1 MRKLVMFLSLC
12 SIFLLVGCSCKKND
26 YMIAKMSGERYK
38 LVYNNTNYF
47 MHEEEDTSS
56 FEMCDAAKHQ
66 VGRAL
71 IWKWFEPIYVRDDD
85 IEENIIFSQRWF
97 YVKEGFDFPT
107 HSTPIKSF
115 KIYDR
120 SINSDNPIIT
130 EFNIENC
137 SFEKMFTA
145 IEENLVFSSVHYNT
159 KFRLNLCYED
169 YIEGWTW
176 IMSDN
181 QNNLYMGKNNQHDIC
196 FYKIND
202 DYVEILK
209 CYMGFNQEQEY

>member
-1 MRKLVMFLSLC
+1 
-12 SIFLLVGCSCKKND
+12 
-26 YMIAKMSGERYK
+26 
-38 LVYNNTNYF
+38 
-47 MHEEEDTSS
+47 
-56 FEMCDAAKHQ
+56 
-66 VGRAL
+66 
-71 IWKWFEPIYVRDDD
+71 
-85 IEENIIFSQRWF
+85 
-97 YVKEGFDFPT
+97 
-107 HSTPIKSF
+107 
-115 KIYDR
+115 
-120 SINSDNPIIT
+120 
-130 EFNIENC
+130 
-137 SFEKMFTA
+137 MFTA

-209 CYMGFNQEQEY
+209 GYMGFNQEQEY